1 MPESINRNRYSWAVK
16 IVSIT
21 LLGLLL
27 GACSESD
34 TQEQATSTISGRVV
48 DDPVSQATVSIYA
61 EDGTTL
67 IGTTTS
73 QSDGSYS
80 TNLPAVYEFSS
91 YVISVEGGQIN
102 GVDFT
107 GEMRAICLVDS
118 IETCHI
124 TPYTTLLASLA
135 EQFSG
140 DSPSRL
146 QQAATHIQET
156 LGVAS
161 DPFMRE
167 EEGEIVT
174 DVDLPAWRLSI
185 ENGAALESWIEVLQ
199 VDLNDGYL
207 DTIPETKI
215 FQQVKFRPDT
225 TAPVITLSG
234 NTTINLEQG
243 TAYTEAGATATDAV
257 DGVITVTTTGTFD
270 TNTIGTY
277 TVTYTATDKSN
288 NMATTERQVVVS
300 APADTTAPIITLTGN
315 ATINLTQG
323 TSYTEAGATA
333 TDAVDGV
340 ITVITTGT
348 VNSNTVDTYTI
359 TYTATDASNNIAT
372 AERLVNVVVVPI
384 PITPADTTAPII
396 TLTGNATINL
406 EQGTAYTEAGAT
418 ATDVVDGAI
427 TVIITGT
434 VDTNTVGTYTVTY
447 TATDKSNN
455 IATVVRQVGVV
466 RAESTSETEAQV
478 GVFVDSPVEGIEY
491 RSLSYSGI
499 TNDKG
504 EYLYKEGEIVSFYIG
519 NIYLGKAL
527 ATGILTPIEI
537 TDSAVPETIESVNL
551 LVLLQSLDSDGDPD
565 NGITITEKM
574 RGIAIDLNLD
584 IYSEETF
591 NSDIRS
597 IVRALKEDEFAEPVK
612 DNDAITHFL
621 AQQEILIA
629 DNEGYCSVKK
639 DYASIFGSATDNCEE
654 RSYRHTFLYSV
665 EPWFVAA
672 EIMLNKHNNGLVD
685 SSLIERK
692 TFEMMLNVDTII
704 AVSTGTPKTVI
715 KEGAKIASGQL
726 IAQLFPSGNGEFA
739 SIINNTLWAYGDA
752 ASCVSGDTE
761 ACADV
766 LKNSLDQAYK
776 TFTDFRYSYL
786 LNSGIERLNETRIA
800 REYMKQLTTAGL
812 SLNKLS
818 DQLGI
823 SSITIKD
830 QVKAIALTMDCR
842 FNKICVDEFFSE
854 DYEINKVIFKINAAN
869 EVMIENNT
877 SLLTE
882 MTKKHSDAWLA
893 GVVFDQYSTMRSDI
907 ATNSAILAA
916 LAYETPRAIA
926 LFLESHQLKF
936 EAMVGDSYLSSEGFL
951 ASQELNGEKHYI
963 LSLRGTDSD
972 LSKFKE
978 IKEDVATDFNISPIA
993 SLEVRGASLNF
1004 TGEELHTG
1012 FAKYAQLSLNS
1023 INKDIFESIR
1033 DKPDVDLTIV
1043 GHSLGGA
1050 AAQVTGLMLS
1060 KLFVAHDK
1068 FQIYTIAAPAVT
1080 KKKPDAYNRIRAFGF
1095 EEYQDIVPVVTL
1107 ATGYKHISTR
1117 FLFGIKNY
1125 TNQFLSANTEN
1136 TLFWDSVISTFQP
1149 GGIKLLS
1156 DLVDSFNYFISTAD
1170 KTFIPEKN
1178 IDILGQYFYGV
1189 VGDGYFWDTAG
1200 TRNGVNHSSIG
1211 VYVPFLAE
1219 FSKSEEGLKYNEESL
1234 LTFKN
1239 SAPYSLPWIEHNYS
1253 VDSNESLLLL
1263 NSGFTGL
1270 FNGILDKDGDRLTI
1284 TGVSLVNS
1292 SEGSIVN
1299 VNEGEWLFTPAEG
1312 VTGAVSFIYGVG
1324 DGIVTSTHTGSIEV
1338 NRVIVDTVPPII
1350 FLNGDANITLT
1361 QGTSYA
1367 ELGATAIDLLDGER
1381 VVTITGTVD
1390 ENTVGQY
1397 TITYTAIDSA
1407 GNEETAERIVTIDM
1421 LSSMYSIVGSLNTEG
1436 RARSVAVSGNYA
1448 YLTSTPH
1455 FDSDLVGF
1463 EVIDIS
1469 SPKAPEIVGSLDTIG
1484 AAISV
1489 ALSGNY
1495 AYILE
1500 LKELST
1506 SANAYLRVVDISDP
1520 SAPEIIGS
1528 LAGLINPTAVEVIGS
1543 YAYITDF
1550 FSGLHIIDISIP
1562 EVPVRI
1568 SSLSTPGHSR
1578 SISIIGDYA
1587 YVATESTGVQ
1597 IINISNRS
1605 TPVILKKLDTIEPLG
1620 SVRYVK
1626 VLGENLYV
1634 SGYNS
1639 DGEAQVKIFDISIP
1653 NNPSIVGFIV
1663 GAEETFDIKI
1673 NGKYAYLAVANFGV
1687 QIVDISTL
1695 SNPTIVDIVK
1705 TPNDARSIGLY
1716 GNYIYVTNLDSG
1728 LQIIGVSEGQ
1738 ESFGSSKLNDTG
1750 TTWSGSYPSGNNT
1763 TCVGTEVDKQDCSH
1777 GRDAQA
1783 AAGTLTKIGAGA
1795 AGFDFTKLDSSGNTL
1810 PASASSWSCVKDN
1823 HTGLIWEVKTTDGGI
1838 HDKNNTYRWGGLTAQ
1853 GRDHASKEGTYYDDW
1868 NTLVEG
1874 SNSNNFCG
1882 FSAGWRVPRIAELI
1896 SIVNIGSIN
1905 PSIDTDYFPNTIGFV
1920 VWSSTPIAGYSVS
1933 AWFIDFSS
1941 GHSYYSYNHHHD
1953 SAEYVRLVH

>member
-1 MPESINRNRYSWAVK
+1 
-16 IVSIT
+16 
-21 LLGLLL
+21 LL
-27 GACSESD
+27 GACGSETD
-34 TQEQATSTISGRVV
+34 DIQEQAATSTTISGRVV

-61 EDGTTL
+61 EGGTTL

-107 GEMRAICLVDS
+107 GQMRAICLVDS
-118 IETCHI
+118 IKTCHI

-146 QQAATHIQET
+146 QQAATQIQET

-167 EEGEIVT
+167 ADGEAVI
-174 DVDLPAWRLSI
+174 DVDLPAWRLAI
-185 ENGAALESWIEVLQ
+185 ENGATLDSWIEVLQ

-225 TAPVITLSG
+225 TAPVITLTG
-234 NTTINLEQG
+234 NATINLEQG

-1397 TITYTAIDSA
+1397 TITYTATDSA
-1407 GNEETAERIVTIDM
+1407 GNEATAERIVTIDM

-1436 RARSVAVSGNYA
+1436 RARSVTVSGNYA

-1455 FDSDLVGF
+1455 FDSDLVGL
-1463 EVIDIS
+1463 EIINIS
-1469 SPKAPEIVGSLDTIG
+1469 DPTSPEIVGSLDTRG
-1484 AAISV
+1484 AATSV
-1489 ALSGNY
+1489 VLSGNY

-1500 LKELST
+1500 QREISSSYT
-1506 SANAYLRVVDISDP
+1506 GYLRVVDISDP
-1520 SAPEIIGS
+1520 SAPKVVGS
-1528 LAGLINPTAVEVIGS
+1528 FPNSLSLEFIRDPTAIEVIGG
-1543 YAYITDF
+1543 YAYVTDF
-1550 FSGLHIIDISIP
+1550 SSGLHIIDISTP
-1562 EVPVRI
+1562 ETPIQI
-1568 SSLSTPGHSR
+1568 SALRTPGHAQA
-1578 SISIIGDYA
+1578 ISVAGDYA
-1587 YVATESTGVQ
+1587 YVATASTGVQ
-1597 IINISNRS
+1597 IINISNPS
-1605 TPVILKKLDTIEPLG
+1605 APIALKALDILGHVL
-1620 SVRYVK
+1620 YVK
-1626 VLGENLYV
+1626 VSGKYLYV
-1634 SGYNS
+1634 SGTS
-1639 DGEAQVKIFDISIP
+1639 SGGEAPVKIFDISIP
-1653 NNPSIVGFIV
+1653 SNPTKVGSIVGS
-1663 GAEETFDIKI
+1663 ETAFDIKVS
-1673 NGKYAYLAVANFGV
+1673 GRYVYFAVADFGV
-1687 QIVDISTL
+1687 QIVDISTP
-1695 SNPTIVDIVK
+1695 SSPIIVGAVK

-1716 GNYIYVTNLDSG
+1716 GNYVYVTNLDSG
-1728 LQIIGVSEGQ
+1728 LQIIKVTETPVSI
-1738 ESFGSSKLNDTG
+1738 GSSKLNDTG
-1750 TTWSGSYPSGNNT
+1750 ITWSGNYPSGNNA

-1823 HTGLIWEVKTTDGGI
+1823 HTGLIWEAKTTDGGI
-1838 HDKNNTYRWGGLTAQ
+1838 HDASNTYRWGGLTAQ
-1853 GRDHASKEGTYYDDW
+1853 GRDHASTGIYYDDW
-1868 NTLVEG
+1868 NTLIEG
-1874 SNSNNFCG
+1874 SNNNSLCG
-1882 FSAGWRVPRIAELI
+1882 LNSGWRVPNRYELR
-1896 SIVNIGSIN
+1896 SIVHLGYS
-1905 PSIDTDYFPNTIGFV
+1905 PKIDGGYFPMMASF
-1920 VWSSTPIAGYSVS
+1920 VWSSSLDAGYPPH
-1933 AWFIDFSS
+1933 AWGINFRYGRTYDLGRDMYQQVKLVRS
-1941 GHSYYSYNHHHD
+1941 GQ
-1953 SAEYVRLVH
+1953 